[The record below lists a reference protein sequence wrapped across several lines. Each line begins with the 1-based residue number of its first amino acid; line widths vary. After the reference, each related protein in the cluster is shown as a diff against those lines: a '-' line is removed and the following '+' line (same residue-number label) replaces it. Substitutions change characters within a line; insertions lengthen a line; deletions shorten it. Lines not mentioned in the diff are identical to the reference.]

1 MYQRFNITKYID
13 NDRDLLPTLNGRYHL
28 PSCKPYVYKCK
39 KLDNGYEFETVLA
52 ANCLMPSVHFT
63 IKYEVVKN
71 ELQITINYKIA
82 DYIQN
87 LLDLVQSL
95 QLKNPI
101 INLLILVMDQMKV
114 ILINISIQN
123 MDIMK
128 LQQKKIMI

>member
-1 MYQRFNITKYID
+1 
-13 NDRDLLPTLNGRYHL
+13 
-28 PSCKPYVYKCK
+28 
-39 KLDNGYEFETVLA
+39 
-52 ANCLMPSVHFT
+52 MPSVHFT

-87 LLDLVQSL
+87 LPRFGLEFAIAKSYNKFAYIGYVQL
-95 QLKNPI
+95 
-101 INLLILVMDQMKV
+101 KV
-114 ILINISIQN
+114 ILINILLQN